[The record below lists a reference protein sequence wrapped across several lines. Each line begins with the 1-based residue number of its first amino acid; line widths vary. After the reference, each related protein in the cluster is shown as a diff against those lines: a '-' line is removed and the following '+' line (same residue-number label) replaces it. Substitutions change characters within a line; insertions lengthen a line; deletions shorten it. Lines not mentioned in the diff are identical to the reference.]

1 MSAGPDLQV
10 DTACI
15 RQSAATLDGAARG
28 FGAAAPGAGPVVEA
42 GALGADAEAVA
53 RLVGSRCAQAQQAT
67 AQLAAVATG
76 MSQRLTSC
84 ADTFDRME
92 TGFRWPR

>member
-10 DTACI
+10 DTGCI
-15 RQSAATLDGAARG
+15 RQSAATLEGTARR
-28 FGAAAPGAGPVVEA
+28 FGAAAPGAGPLVPP

-53 RLVGSRCAQAQQAT
+53 RLVGLRCGQAKA
-67 AQLAAVATG
+67 AADQLAAVATG
-76 MSQRLTSC
+76 MSHHLTLC